1 MRMSTIM
8 KNKIALVESL
18 IFTYQSKENTV
29 ASVIE
34 DDNLWLTQKSLAD
47 LFECGVNTVNYHIN
61 EIYASNELDEKS
73 TFRNFRIVQKEGNR
87 EVERNVKFYSLQM
100 IIAVGFRVNSTKAT
114 EFRNWAINIL
124 KNYTI
129 KGYAL
134 DNVRL
139 ANGAYLTKDYYDE
152 LLEEIRLIRL
162 SERRLYQ
169 KVTDLFVTAIDYD
182 NQDDRTLKFF
192 KTVQNKLHYAVSGN
206 TAPEIIKNR
215 ADATKDHMG
224 LKTWNNA
231 PQGRIHRSDVV
242 VAKNY
247 LEKEELTSLSLLV
260 SMFLDF
266 GEDMAK
272 RHVPLTMNDYIK
284 RLNILLQLS
293 GREVL
298 DNPGKVSR
306 EVAEK
311 FALSEFEKYQII
323 QEERLV
329 SDYDLFVEHS
339 KIEEIPVV
347 DKKK

>member
-1 MRMSTIM
+1 M

-169 KVTDLFVTAIDYD
+169 KVTDLFATAIDYD
-182 NQDDRTLKFF
+182 KQDDRTFEFF

-266 GEDMAK
+266 GEDMAR
-272 RHVPLTMNDYIK
+272 RHIPLTMDDYIK

-306 EVAEK
+306 EVAER

-329 SDYDLFVEHS
+329 SDYDLFIKHS

-347 DKKK
+347 NKKK

>member
-1 MRMSTIM
+1 M

-34 DDNLWLTQKSLAD
+34 DDNLWLTQKALAD

-61 EIYASNELDEKS
+61 EIYTSKELDEKT

-100 IIAVGFRVNSTKAT
+100 IIAVGFRVNSAKAT

-169 KVTDLFVTAIDYD
+169 KVTDLFATAIDYD
-182 NQDDRTLKFF
+182 KQDDRTFEFF

-266 GEDMAK
+266 GEDMAR
-272 RHVPLTMNDYIK
+272 RHIPLTMDDYIK

-329 SDYDLFVEHS
+329 SDYDLFIEHS

>member
-1 MRMSTIM
+1 M

-61 EIYASNELDEKS
+61 EIYASNELDEKT

-87 EVERNVKFYSLQM
+87 EVERKLKFYSLQM

-134 DNVRL
+134 DNIRL

-182 NQDDRTLKFF
+182 NQDDRTFEFF

-266 GEDMAK
+266 GEDMAR
-272 RHVPLTMNDYIK
+272 RHIPLTMDDYIK

-306 EVAEK
+306 EIAEK

-329 SDYDLFVEHS
+329 SDYDLFIEHS

>member
-1 MRMSTIM
+1 MRRLLFFIS
-8 KNKIALVESL
+8 APPASL
-18 IFTYQSKENTV
+18 SCFLFSLCIV
-29 ASVIE
+29 
-34 DDNLWLTQKSLAD
+34 TQKSISD

-61 EIYASNELDEKS
+61 EIYASKELDEKS

-100 IIAVGFRVNSTKAT
+100 IIAVGFRVNSAKAT

-182 NQDDRTLKFF
+182 NQDDRTFEFF

-206 TAPEIIKNR
+206 TTPEIIKNR

-231 PQGRIHRSDVV
+231 PQGRIHRSDVI

-247 LEKEELTSLSLLV
+247 LKKEELTSLSLLV

-266 GEDMAK
+266 GEDMAR
-272 RHVPLTMNDYIK
+272 RHIPLTMDDYIK

-329 SDYDLFVEHS
+329 SDYDLFIEHS
-339 KIEEIPVV
+339 KIEEITVV

>member
-1 MRMSTIM
+1 M
-8 KNKIALVESL
+8 KNKIAIVESL

-34 DDNLWLTQKSLAD
+34 DNNIWLTQKSIAD
-47 LFECGVNTVNYHIN
+47 LFECEPNNVSYHIN
-61 EIYASNELDEKS
+61 QIYSSNELDDRS
-73 TFRNFRIVQKEGNR
+73 THQIFRLVQNEGGR
-87 EVERNVKFYSLQM
+87 QIERALNFYSLEM
-100 IIAVGFRVNSTKAT
+100 IIAIGFRINSSKAT

-169 KVTDLFVTAIDYD
+169 KVTDLFATAIDYD
-182 NQDDRTLKFF
+182 SKAEQTLMFF

-206 TAPEIIKNR
+206 TAPDIIYNR
-215 ADATKDHMG
+215 ADSSKENMG

-231 PQGRIHRSDVV
+231 PKGRIHRSDVV

-247 LEKEELTSLSLLV
+247 LEKDELASLSRLV
-260 SMFLDF
+260 EMYLDF
-266 GEDMAK
+266 GEEMAS
-272 RHVPLTMNDYIK
+272 RNIPLTMNDYIK
-284 RLNILLQLS
+284 RLDLLLQFN
-293 GREVL
+293 GREIL
-298 DNPGKVSR
+298 NNPGKVSR

-311 FALSEFEKYQII
+311 FALSEFEKYRII
-323 QEERLV
+323 QERQIT
-329 SDYDLFVEHS
+329 SDYDLYIENAPV
-339 KIEEIPVV
+339 EEIP
-347 DKKK
+347 DIKKKQ

>member
-1 MRMSTIM
+1 M
-8 KNKIALVESL
+8 KNKIAIVESL

-34 DDNLWLTQKSLAD
+34 DNNIWLTQKSIAD
-47 LFECGVNTVNYHIN
+47 LFECEPNNISYHIN
-61 EIYASNELDEKS
+61 QIYSSKELDDRS
-73 TFRNFRIVQKEGNR
+73 THQIFRLVQNEGNR
-87 EVERNVKFYSLQM
+87 KIERSLNFYSLEA
-100 IIAVGFRVNSTKAT
+100 IIAVGFRVNSNKAI
-114 EFRNWAINIL
+114 EFRNWAIKVL

-129 KGYAL
+129 KGYVL

-169 KVTDLFVTAIDYD
+169 KVTDLFATAIDYD
-182 NQDDRTLKFF
+182 SKADQTLNFF
-192 KTVQNKLHYAVSGN
+192 KTVQNKLHYAISGN
-206 TAPEIIKNR
+206 TAPEIIVNR
-215 ADATKDHMG
+215 ANAEKENMG

-231 PQGRIHRSDVV
+231 PNGRIHKSDVV

-247 LEKEELTSLSLLV
+247 LEKDELASLSRLV
-260 SMFLDF
+260 EMYLDF
-266 GEDMAK
+266 GEEMAS
-272 RHVPLTMNDYIK
+272 RNIPLTMNDYIK
-284 RLNILLQLS
+284 RLDILLQFN

-298 DNPGKVSR
+298 NNPGRVSR
-306 EVAEK
+306 EVAEQ
-311 FALSEFEKYQII
+311 FALSEFEKYRII

-329 SDYDLFVEHS
+329 SDYDLYIANAD
-339 KIEEIPVV
+339 IEELPHIK

>member
-1 MRMSTIM
+1 M

-47 LFECGVNTVNYHIN
+47 LFECSVNTVNYHIN

-87 EVERNVKFYSLQM
+87 EVERNVKFYSLQI

-169 KVTDLFVTAIDYD
+169 KITDLFVTAIDYD
-182 NQDDRTLKFF
+182 NQDNRTFQFF

-215 ADATKDHMG
+215 ANATKDHMG
-224 LKTWNNA
+224 LKSWNNA

-266 GEDMAK
+266 GEDMAR
-272 RHVPLTMNDYIK
+272 RHIPLTMDDYIK

-306 EVAEK
+306 EAAEK

-329 SDYDLFVEHS
+329 SDYDLFIEQS
-339 KIEEIPVV
+339 RIEEIPVV

>member
-1 MRMSTIM
+1 M

-61 EIYASNELDEKS
+61 AIYASKELDEKS

-100 IIAVGFRVNSTKAT
+100 IIAVGFRVNSAKAT

-139 ANGAYLTKDYYDE
+139 ANGAYLTKDYYNE

-182 NQDDRTLKFF
+182 NQDDRTFEFF

-231 PQGRIHRSDVV
+231 PQGRIHRSDVI

-247 LEKEELTSLSLLV
+247 LEKEESTSLSLLV

-266 GEDMAK
+266 GEDMAR
-272 RHVPLTMNDYIK
+272 RHIPLTMDDYIK

-329 SDYDLFVEHS
+329 SDYDLFIEHS
-339 KIEEIPVV
+339 KIEEISVV
-347 DKKK
+347 DKMK

>member
-1 MRMSTIM
+1 M

-18 IFTYQSKENTV
+18 IFTYQSKENTI

-34 DDNLWLTQKSLAD
+34 DNNIWLTQKSIAD
-47 LFECGVNTVNYHIN
+47 LFECESNTISYHIN
-61 EIYASNELDEKS
+61 EVYSSNELDEKA
-73 TFRNFRIVQKEGNR
+73 THRIFRLVQKEGNR
-87 EVERNVKFYSLQM
+87 EVERNLNFYSLET
-100 IIAVGFRVNSTKAT
+100 IIAVGFRVNSNKAT
-114 EFRNWAINIL
+114 EFRNWAINVL

-134 DNVRL
+134 DNIRL

-169 KVTDLFVTAIDYD
+169 KVTDLFTTAIDYD
-182 NQDDRTLKFF
+182 AKADQTLNFF

-206 TAPEIIKNR
+206 TAPEIIMNR
-215 ADATKDHMG
+215 ADAEKENMG

-231 PQGRIHRSDVV
+231 PNGRIHKSDVV
-242 VAKNY
+242 IAKNY
-247 LEKEELTSLSLLV
+247 LEKEELASLSRLV
-260 SMFLDF
+260 EMYLDF
-266 GEDMAK
+266 GEEMAS
-272 RHVPLTMNDYIK
+272 RNIPLTMNDYIK
-284 RLNILLQLS
+284 RLDILLQFN
-293 GREVL
+293 GREIL

-306 EVAEK
+306 EVAEQ
-311 FALSEFEKYQII
+311 FALSEFEKYRII

-329 SDYDLFVEHS
+329 SDYDLYIANAN
-339 KIEEIPVV
+339 IEELPEIK

>member
-1 MRMSTIM
+1 M

-100 IIAVGFRVNSTKAT
+100 IIAVGFRVNSAKAT

-129 KGYAL
+129 KGYVL

-182 NQDDRTLKFF
+182 NQDDRTLEFF

-266 GEDMAK
+266 GEDMAR

-284 RLNILLQLS
+284 RLNILLRLS

-311 FALSEFEKYQII
+311 FALSEFEKKQII
-323 QEERLV
+323 QE
-329 SDYDLFVEHS
+329 
-339 KIEEIPVV
+339 
-347 DKKK
+347 

>member
-1 MRMSTIM
+1 M
-8 KNKIALVESL
+8 
-18 IFTYQSKENTV
+18 
-29 ASVIE
+29 
-34 DDNLWLTQKSLAD
+34 
-47 LFECGVNTVNYHIN
+47 FECEPNNISYHIN
-61 EIYASNELDEKS
+61 QIYSSKELDDRS
-73 TFRNFRIVQKEGNR
+73 THQIFRLVQNEGNR
-87 EVERNVKFYSLQM
+87 KIERSLNFYSLEA
-100 IIAVGFRVNSTKAT
+100 IIAVGFRVNSSKAT

-182 NQDDRTLKFF
+182 SKAEQTLMFF
-192 KTVQNKLHYAVSGN
+192 KTVKNKLHYAVSGN
-206 TAPEIIKNR
+206 TASEIIYNR
-215 ADATKDHMG
+215 ADSNKENMG

-231 PQGRIHRSDVV
+231 PNGRIHRSDVV

-247 LEKEELTSLSLLV
+247 LEKDELTSLSRLV
-260 SMFLDF
+260 EMYLDF
-266 GEDMAK
+266 GEEMAS
-272 RHVPLTMNDYIK
+272 RNIPLTMNDYIK
-284 RLNILLQLS
+284 RLDLLLQFN

-298 DNPGKVSR
+298 NNPGKVSR

-311 FALSEFEKYQII
+311 FALSEFEKYRII
-323 QEERLV
+323 QERQIT
-329 SDYDLFVEHS
+329 SDYDLYIENAS
-339 KIEEIPVV
+339 IEEIPNI
-347 DKKK
+347 KKK

>member
-1 MRMSTIM
+1 M
-8 KNKIALVESL
+8 KNRIAIVESL

-34 DDNLWLTQKSLAD
+34 DNNIWLTQKSIAD
-47 LFECGVNTVNYHIN
+47 LFETGVNTVNYHIT
-61 EIYASNELDEKS
+61 EVFSSNELDERS

-87 EVERNVKFYSLQM
+87 EVERDVKFYSLEM
-100 IIAVGFRVNSTKAT
+100 IIAIGFRVNSSKAT

-124 KNYTI
+124 KKYTI

-182 NQDDRTLKFF
+182 SKAEQTLMFF
-192 KTVQNKLHYAVSGN
+192 KTVQNKLHYAVSGK
-206 TAPEIIKNR
+206 TAPEIIYNR
-215 ADATKDHMG
+215 ADSNKENMG

-231 PQGRIHRSDVV
+231 PNGRIHRSDVI

-247 LEKEELTSLSLLV
+247 LEKDELTSLSRLV
-260 SMFLDF
+260 EMYLDF
-266 GEDMAK
+266 GEEMAS
-272 RHVPLTMNDYIK
+272 RNIPLTMNDYIK
-284 RLNILLQLS
+284 RLDLLLQFN

-311 FALSEFEKYQII
+311 FALSEFEKYRII
-323 QEERLV
+323 QERQIK
-329 SDYDLFVEHS
+329 SDYDLYIENAS
-339 KIEEIPVV
+339 IEEIPNI
-347 DKKK
+347 KKK

>member
-1 MRMSTIM
+1 M

-34 DDNLWLTQKSLAD
+34 DDNLWLTQKSVAD
-47 LFECGVNTVNYHIN
+47 LFDCEPNNVSYHIN
-61 EIYASNELDEKS
+61 QIYSSNELDEKS
-73 TFRNFRIVQKEGNR
+73 THQIFRLVQTEGNR
-87 EVERNVKFYSLQM
+87 QIERKINFYSLQM
-100 IIAVGFRVNSTKAT
+100 VIAVGFRVNSAKAT

-169 KVTDLFVTAIDYD
+169 KVTDLFATAIDYD
-182 NQDDRTLKFF
+182 KQDDRTFEFF

-266 GEDMAK
+266 GEDMAR
-272 RHVPLTMNDYIK
+272 RHIPLTMDDYIK

-329 SDYDLFVEHS
+329 SDYDLFIEHS

>member
-1 MRMSTIM
+1 M
-8 KNKIALVESL
+8 
-18 IFTYQSKENTV
+18 
-29 ASVIE
+29 
-34 DDNLWLTQKSLAD
+34 
-47 LFECGVNTVNYHIN
+47 
-61 EIYASNELDEKS
+61 
-73 TFRNFRIVQKEGNR
+73 
-87 EVERNVKFYSLQM
+87 
-100 IIAVGFRVNSTKAT
+100 
-114 EFRNWAINIL
+114 
-124 KNYTI
+124 
-129 KGYAL
+129 
-134 DNVRL
+134 
-139 ANGAYLTKDYYDE
+139 
-152 LLEEIRLIRL
+152 
-162 SERRLYQ
+162 
-169 KVTDLFVTAIDYD
+169 
-182 NQDDRTLKFF
+182 
-192 KTVQNKLHYAVSGN
+192 QNKLHYAVSGN

-231 PQGRIHRSDVV
+231 PQGRIHKSDVV

-266 GEDMAK
+266 GEDMAR
-272 RHVPLTMNDYIK
+272 RHVPLTMDDYIK

-329 SDYDLFVEHS
+329 SDYDLFIEHS

>member
-1 MRMSTIM
+1 M

-34 DDNLWLTQKSLAD
+34 DDNLWLTQKALAD

-61 EIYASNELDEKS
+61 EIYTSKELDEKT

-100 IIAVGFRVNSTKAT
+100 IIAVGFRVNSAKAT

-169 KVTDLFVTAIDYD
+169 KVTDLFATAIDYD
-182 NQDDRTLKFF
+182 KQDDRTFEFF

-266 GEDMAK
+266 GEDMAR
-272 RHVPLTMNDYIK
+272 RHIPLTMDDYIK

>member
-1 MRMSTIM
+1 M

-87 EVERNVKFYSLQM
+87 EVKRNIKFYSLQL
-100 IIAVGFRVNSTKAT
+100 IIAVGFRVNSAKAT

-169 KVTDLFVTAIDYD
+169 KVTDLFATAIDYD
-182 NQDDRTLKFF
+182 NQDNRAFEFF

-224 LKTWNNA
+224 LKIWNNA

-242 VAKNY
+242 LAKNY

-266 GEDMAK
+266 GEDMVR
-272 RHVPLTMNDYIK
+272 RHVPLTMDDYIK

-329 SDYDLFVEHS
+329 SDYDLFIEHS

>member
-1 MRMSTIM
+1 M

-34 DDNLWLTQKSLAD
+34 DDNLWLTQKALAD

-61 EIYASNELDEKS
+61 EIYTSKELDEKT

-100 IIAVGFRVNSTKAT
+100 IIAVGFRVNSAKAT

-169 KVTDLFVTAIDYD
+169 KVTDLFATAIDYD
-182 NQDDRTLKFF
+182 KQDDRTFEFF

-266 GEDMAK
+266 GEDMA
-272 RHVPLTMNDYIK
+272 RIHIPLTMDDYIK

>member
-1 MRMSTIM
+1 M

-339 KIEEIPVV
+339 KIEEISVV

>member
-1 MRMSTIM
+1 M

-61 EIYASNELDEKS
+61 EIYASNELDEEA

-87 EVERNVKFYSLQM
+87 EVERSVKFYSLQM
-100 IIAVGFRVNSTKAT
+100 IIAVGFRVNSAKAT
-114 EFRNWAINIL
+114 EFRNWAINVL

-169 KVTDLFVTAIDYD
+169 KVTDLFATAIDYD
-182 NQDDRTLKFF
+182 NQDDRTFEFF

-206 TAPEIIKNR
+206 TAPELIMNR

-224 LKTWNNA
+224 LRTWNNA
-231 PQGRIHRSDVV
+231 PKGRIHRSDVV

-247 LEKEELTSLSLLV
+247 LEKDELTSLSLLV

-266 GEDMAK
+266 GEDMAR
-272 RHVPLTMNDYIK
+272 RHIPLTMNDYIK

-293 GREVL
+293 GRDVL
-298 DNPGKVSR
+298 VNQGKVSR

-329 SDYDLFVEHS
+329 SDYDIFIEHS

-347 DKKK
+347 EKKK

>member
-1 MRMSTIM
+1 M

-100 IIAVGFRVNSTKAT
+100 IIAVGFRVNSAKAT
-114 EFRNWAINIL
+114 EFRNWAINII

-139 ANGAYLTKDYYDE
+139 ATGAYLTKDYYDE

-182 NQDDRTLKFF
+182 NQDNRTFEFF
-192 KTVQNKLHYAVSGN
+192 KTLQNKLHYAVSGN

-260 SMFLDF
+260 SM
-266 GEDMAK
+266 
-272 RHVPLTMNDYIK
+272 
-284 RLNILLQLS
+284 S
-293 GREVL
+293 
-298 DNPGKVSR
+298 
-306 EVAEK
+306 
-311 FALSEFEKYQII
+311 
-323 QEERLV
+323 
-329 SDYDLFVEHS
+329 
-339 KIEEIPVV
+339 
-347 DKKK
+347 